1 MSEDCLRRKMG
12 PPHSWRPRTGG
23 SDSVMNTIAYIA
35 CIHTSIEGE
44 LDSAV
49 ATELYSW
56 KLKLPVGFKFWP
68 TIKAL
73 QQLCYRVLP
82 G

>member
-1 MSEDCLRRKMG
+1 
-12 PPHSWRPRTGG
+12 
-23 SDSVMNTIAYIA
+23 MNTIAYIA